1 VFPAEHFKPD
11 APQGDPNILQN
22 HQVAPSQIFH
32 FLDAAVIAHQQDI
45 LRGERAVDSGQQKG
59 AFQSLTLEGKEIRDG
74 HTQQVSLFKL
84 QGLED
89 GVGPVQQQR
98 TVTRDD
104 SIFIRDKPGI
114 NLHGGA
120 GVVLVDTG
128 EERLGKGVSHNGGI
142 SRLAQ
147 ILRDPGTRAGGKQE
161 QCRQHEPKAADAD
174 RQPEVEQ

>member
-1 VFPAEHFKPD
+1 MALVPSSSNGPSPATIPF
-11 APQGDPNILQN
+11 
-22 HQVAPSQIFH
+22 
-32 FLDAAVIAHQQDI
+32 
-45 LRGERAVDSGQQKG
+45 
-59 AFQSLTLEGKEIRDG
+59 
-74 HTQQVSLFKL
+74 
-84 QGLED
+84 
-89 GVGPVQQQR
+89 
-98 TVTRDD
+98 
-104 SIFIRDKPGI
+104 FIRDKPGI

-174 RQPEVEQ
+174 RQPEVAAMTWCCHGLISSELVSRKSRRWASTKSPGGVQLG